1 MYQTLSA
8 LHTLNNLIT
17 SQQPSEVSIIIYF
30 LHLTGGKMRQRD
42 RERLS
47 NFHESQ
53 RTSVM
58 ELGSE
63 YKKWGLNIY
72 LNVSQSW
79 PKSLR
84 GCPGLSGLECNLF
97 HHPPLSSSPALVSPE
112 HTQITYWPGTCHV
125 FSYIT
130 PLHVVSPLPRTL
142 FLLFPPGCFD
152 DLVKTQLRC
161 HLLTNSSPIFPVT
174 QSS

>member
-72 LNVSQSW
+72 LNVSQS
-79 PKSLR
+79 
-84 GCPGLSGLECNLF
+84 
-97 HHPPLSSSPALVSPE
+97 
-112 HTQITYWPGTCHV
+112 
-125 FSYIT
+125 
-130 PLHVVSPLPRTL
+130 
-142 FLLFPPGCFD
+142 
-152 DLVKTQLRC
+152 
-161 HLLTNSSPIFPVT
+161 
-174 QSS
+174 